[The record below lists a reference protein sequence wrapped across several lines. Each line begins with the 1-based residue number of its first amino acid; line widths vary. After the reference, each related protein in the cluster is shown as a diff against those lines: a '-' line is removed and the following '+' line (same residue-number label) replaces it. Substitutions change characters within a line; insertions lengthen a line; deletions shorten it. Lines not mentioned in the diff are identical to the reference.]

1 MTLRHMK
8 IFLSLCDNGYNTTK
22 AAEAE
27 HMTQPAISL
36 AIKELEE
43 YYGVRLFERMGRKL
57 KITSRGLLFKKC
69 ARRIC
74 GLFADLEREIRNWD
88 SFGILRVGS
97 SITIGS
103 QFLPGYVKDFS
114 NTHPGIQIRVT
125 VGSTERIERGICN
138 NELDFALVEGIPH
151 NPSII
156 AEEYMD
162 DNLIAI
168 CPAKGSFAP
177 NETVSIAQFS
187 RQNFLLREPGSGT
200 REIFDHAAAAAGFS
214 VTPIWEAIS
223 TNALVNA
230 VINGLGIAVL
240 PYRMVQDVI
249 ADGTVHA
256 IHVSGMDF
264 SRKFYI
270 IYHKDKFLTQTAND
284 FLALCRNAR

>member
-8 IFLSLCDNGYNTTK
+8 IFISLCNNGYNTTK

-57 KITSRGLLFKKC
+57 KITSLGLRFEEY

-74 GLFADLEREIRNWD
+74 GLFDDLEREIRDWD

-103 QFLPGYVKDFS
+103 QFLPGYVKDFAHD
-114 NTHPGIQIRVT
+114 HPGIQIRVT
-125 VGSTERIERGICN
+125 IGPSDRIEQGICS
-138 NELDFALVEGIPH
+138 NELDFALMEGIPH
-151 NPSII
+151 NPSIV

-162 DNLIAI
+162 DHLVAI
-168 CPAKGSFAP
+168 CPAEGSFASG
-177 NETVSIAQFS
+177 ETLSIAQFS

-200 REIFDHAAAAAGFS
+200 REVFDRATQAAGIS
-214 VTPIWEAIS
+214 VTPLWEATS

-256 IHVSGMDF
+256 IHVRGMDF

-270 IYHKDKFLTQTAND
+270 IYHKDKFLTKTATD
-284 FLALCRNAR
+284 FLALCRNTR